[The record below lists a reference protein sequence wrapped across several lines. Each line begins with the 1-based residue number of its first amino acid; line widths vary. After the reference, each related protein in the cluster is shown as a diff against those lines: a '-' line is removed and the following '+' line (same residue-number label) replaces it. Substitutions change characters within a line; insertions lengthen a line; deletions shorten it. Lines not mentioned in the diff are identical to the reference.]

1 MSRGLLLIDGNAC
14 IWWATFAV
22 SPLLGVKG
30 RLQEPPHRFLGFVL
44 RLLRSEKPGY
54 LAVLLEDSPGPGN
67 FLKNLPTLQT
77 YLSALGVPVLH
88 RPTGSVPG
96 LVRSLLDRS
105 QAARLNTLLVSTRR
119 SLLRWVDSSVTLMNP
134 AREGLRFDPARV
146 ETVFGVP
153 PSQVP
158 DWLILTGDP
167 AEGIPGVKGIG
178 PKTASGLL
186 KRYGSLE
193 GILSSLEGLTGSL
206 KKRLEASRERI
217 RGGERHLKIDP
228 APFSDLTLEVCRFSP
243 PDPQRLTELFGRAG
257 MIDLIPELL
266 PHSHPRP
273 VRYETVLRRDQL
285 LALRDRLGKA
295 DRFAL
300 DTETTGLNTMQDEL
314 VGISIAIEKD
324 EAFYLPLGHRY
335 PSAPEQLPLSFVGEV
350 LGPIFLDPAKLK
362 IGQNLKF
369 DLAFLQRAGFE
380 VKGPLFDTLV
390 ASYLLNPDRKSH
402 SLDALSLAYFGYK
415 MIPFQEL
422 LGQAKT
428 MAEVDIPRVTEYACE
443 DADLTF
449 QLHERLS
456 SELDRLGFAWLF
468 REVEMPYGLYLAQM
482 EGQGVLIDQERLENL
497 LSFGQER
504 ASALAEE
511 IFSLAGERFDLNSPQ
526 NLRRILLDRLKLP
539 FTHKTRGRQLSLS
552 ADSLRA
558 MISRHPIVPKL
569 LEYQSWV
576 RLVRQRLLALTTR
589 LDPSTG
595 RWHLSA
601 HPAGTGSGELRGSSF
616 FRSSGSPDFDERL
629 RSLVRAPT
637 GHVLLAARYLQ
648 LESRLMAH
656 GSRDPELIK
665 RFGQGGTPLEDRQV
679 RAFPS
684 VQQLFKRWIVQAK
697 REGRVVTLLKRIR
710 PLPALNSPN
719 PVLRQ
724 AAEREALE
732 TILKGSVADLVKLS
746 VVRVRQLLEEAPGS
760 GSFVQILPDG
770 ILLEIVQERWEDWAV
785 RIQQVMEQV
794 IRLRVPLAVELS
806 SGPYW
811 DELTAAH
818 LPR

>member
-1 MSRGLLLIDGNAC
+1 MI
-14 IWWATFAV
+14 
-22 SPLLGVKG
+22 
-30 RLQEPPHRFLGFVL
+30 
-44 RLLRSEKPGY
+44 
-54 LAVLLEDSPGPGN
+54 
-67 FLKNLPTLQT
+67 QT
-77 YLSALGVPVLH
+77 YLSALGIPVLH
-88 RPTGSVPG
+88 RPTGSVPR

-105 QAARLNTLLVSTRR
+105 QAMRLNTLLVSTRR

-153 PSQVP
+153 PSQIP

-167 AEGIPGVKGIG
+167 GEGIPGVKGIG

-186 KRYGSLE
+186 KRHGSLE
-193 GILSSLEGLTGSL
+193 SILSSLDGLTGSL
-206 KKRLEASRERI
+206 KKRLEGSRERI
-217 RGGERHLKIDP
+217 RGGERDLKIDP
-228 APFSDLTLEVCRFSP
+228 APFSDITLEVCRFSL

-285 LALRDRLGKA
+285 SALRDRLWKT

-300 DTETTGLNTMQDEL
+300 DTETTGLNTMQAEL
-314 VGISIAIEKD
+314 VGISLAIEKD

-335 PSAPEQLPLSFVGEV
+335 PSAPEQLPLSFVGEM

-369 DLAFLQRAGFE
+369 DLTFLQRAGFE

-422 LGQAKT
+422 LGETKT
-428 MAEVDIPRVTEYACE
+428 MAEVDISRVTEYACE
-443 DADLTF
+443 DADLTL
-449 QLHERLS
+449 QLYEKFS
-456 SELDRLGFAWLF
+456 SELNRSGFAWLF
-468 REVEMPYGLYLAQM
+468 REVEMPYGLVLAQM
-482 EGQGVLIDQERLENL
+482 EGQGVLIDRERLENL
-497 LSFGQER
+497 LNLGEER
-504 ASALAEE
+504 ALALAEE
-511 IFSLAGERFDLNSPQ
+511 IFSLAGERFDLNSPK
-526 NLRRILLDRLKLP
+526 NLRRILQGRLELP
-539 FTHKTRGRQLSLS
+539 FTHKTRGRQLSLG

-569 LEYQSWV
+569 LEYQNWV
-576 RLVRQRLLALTTR
+576 RLVRQRLLALTDR

-595 RWHLSA
+595 RLHLSA
-601 HPAGTGSGELRGSSF
+601 HPAGTGTGELRGSSF

-629 RSLVRAPT
+629 RSLVKAPT
-637 GHVLLAARYLQ
+637 GRVLLAARYLQ
-648 LESRLMAH
+648 LESRLLCH
-656 GSRDPELIK
+656 WSRSPELIK
-665 RFGQGGTPLEDRQV
+665 RFCEESRAEARDFPGVFAGAAGNVEEGAPPEDRQV

-684 VQQLFKRWIVQAK
+684 VQQLFKRWLVQAK
-697 REGRVVTLLKRIR
+697 REGRVATLLKRIR

-770 ILLEIVQERWEDWAV
+770 ILLEIVRERWEDWAV
-785 RIQQVMEQV
+785 RIRKVMEQV